1 MSAISLAQTMNTK
14 SWKGWRRNCTGQR
27 RFETREIMSTRDI
40 CFWWLVCGCL
50 IALSV
55 TGVYDFC
62 TGRLWEPIAWI
73 WWGEVLTYS
82 ALGLVGLIGMGKLI
96 KQRLQTH
103 ELFRVESMKH
113 RVLAVLLVLL
123 GSGL

>member
-1 MSAISLAQTMNTK
+1 MSP
-14 SWKGWRRNCTGQR
+14 
-27 RFETREIMSTRDI
+27 RDI

-62 TGRLWEPIAWI
+62 TDRLWEPIAWI

-113 RVLAVLLVLL
+113 RLLAVLLVLL

>member
-1 MSAISLAQTMNTK
+1 MPAIPLAHTMNTE
-14 SWKGWRRNCTGQR
+14 SWKGWRRNCTGQG
-27 RFETREIMSTRDI
+27 RFERREIMSTRDI

-62 TGRLWEPIAWI
+62 TDRLWEPIAWI

-103 ELFRVESMKH
+103 ELFWVESMKH
-113 RVLAVLLVLL
+113 RVLSVLLVLL

>member
-1 MSAISLAQTMNTK
+1 MPAIPLAQTMNTE
-14 SWKGWRRNCTGQR
+14 SWTGWIRNCTELG
-27 RFETREIMSTRDI
+27 RFESRGIMSTRDI

-82 ALGLVGLIGMGKLI
+82 SLGLVGLIGIGKLI
-96 KQRLQTH
+96 KQLYQTH
-103 ELFRVESMKH
+103 ELLGVEGMKH
-113 RVLAVLLVLL
+113 RVLFLLLVLL
-123 GSGL
+123 GPGL